1 MSSEEFW
8 HGNPKLAI
16 AYREAERIKRDN
28 RYLAEWR
35 AGVYTFEAL
44 LTASPAFREISKG
57 IDHQYPTKPIF
68 STTPAKEPSEEDKR
82 REQMEK
88 NKAAF
93 MAMAEKFNAEFAER
107 RAAQGE
113 QQ

>member
-8 HGNPKLAI
+8 HGDPKVAV
-16 AYREAERIKRDN
+16 AYREAEKIKRDN

-35 AGVYTFEAL
+35 AGVYFFEAL

-68 STTPAKEPSEEDKR
+68 SAVPEKEMSEEDKR
-82 REQMEK
+82 KAQMEK

-107 RAAQGE
+107 QAAQGE